1 MERRC
6 GSSLRNVS
14 NAPPAEVSA
23 ADGAVAEPADASF
36 KSANRRSNRSNA
48 REIPK
53 IVVRRSRETARM
65 DDKRM
70 TSNEES
76 LSNTTSV

>member
-1 MERRC
+1 MCRRC
-6 GSSLRNVS
+6 GSSLKNVS

-23 ADGAVAEPADASF
+23 ADGPDAGPADASF
-36 KSANRRSNRSNA
+36 KSANRRSNRSKA

-53 IVVRRSRETARM
+53 IVVKRIRETARI
-65 DDKRM
+65 DAKRM
-70 TSNEES
+70 TANEKS